1 MSRRFFIF
9 KNDEKRGIEMKQ
21 WKFTDVLVTI
31 MVGIVFGVIMKFWDD
46 FYTFIKPIL
55 PTMRQ
60 LFYGMWFMVGPF
72 AFLLI
77 RKPGAALL
85 ASLAG
90 AGLSA
95 FIGHGVQVLIY
106 GFVQGLAAELLFA
119 AFRYKRYNVAAA
131 GLAGVMSCLG
141 SFLLD
146 LHYGY
151 ADLEAWALAVKYGLR
166 TISAFVFTG
175 VFAYYLIKALE
186 ATKVTKLIRPVSPDE
201 YEKLGR

>member
-1 MSRRFFIF
+1 
-9 KNDEKRGIEMKQ
+9 MKQ
-21 WKFTDVLVTI
+21 WKFTDVLVTV

-55 PTMRQ
+55 PTLRQ

-77 RKPGAALL
+77 RKPGTALL

-95 FIGHGVQVLIY
+95 FIGHGVQVLVY

-119 AFRYKRYNVAAA
+119 AFRYKRYNVAVA
-131 GLAGVMSCLG
+131 GMAGVMSCLG

-146 LHYGY
+146 LYYGY

-175 VFAYYLIKALE
+175 VFAYYIVKALE
-186 ATKVTKLIRPVSPDE
+186 ATKVTNLIRPVSPDE
-201 YEKLGR
+201 YEQLDR